1 MDLSR
6 DMSNMLS
13 LSGNPS
19 CRAQEKCDTCEISQ
33 QNYSFCV
40 RCDTKFCD
48 ECWAEQPAHRRQPL
62 SANHER
68 MDYTIVAELKKV
80 LEPPE
85 SGGEIQKSMHDNDK
99 HTAWFGVSPGNTH
112 FWDSG
117 RYNTIMAE
125 TLSERDRER
134 YPQLVSF
141 IGETGLNQLPI
152 YLASINLFDF

>member
-6 DMSNMLS
+6 DMSNTIS
-13 LSGNPS
+13 SSGNPS
-19 CRAQEKCDTCEISQ
+19 CRVQEKCDTCEISQ
-33 QNYSFCV
+33 QNYSFCAK
-40 RCDTKFCD
+40 CDGKFCD
-48 ECWAEQPAHRRQPL
+48 RCWPELFAHRHN
-62 SANHER
+62 ANHEK

-85 SGGEIQKSMHDNDK
+85 GTEIQTSMHEDDK

-141 IGETGLNQLPI
+141 IGETGLKSTSNILSV
-152 YLASINLFDF
+152 Y